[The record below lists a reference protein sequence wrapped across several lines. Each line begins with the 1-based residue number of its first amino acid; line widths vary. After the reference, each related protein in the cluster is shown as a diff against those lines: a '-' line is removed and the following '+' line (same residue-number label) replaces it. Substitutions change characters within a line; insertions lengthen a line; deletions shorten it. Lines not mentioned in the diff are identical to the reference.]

1 MNTLQVFSL
10 VMLNVTIEIYYSNR
24 DLLKGFEV

>member
-1 MNTLQVFSL
+1 MNTLQVFNL
-10 VMLNVTIEIYYSNR
+10 VMLNVTIEIYYSIR

>member
-10 VMLNVTIEIYYSNR
+10 VMLNATIEIYYCIH